1 MGAKAMQAIIGNRL
15 IISLKPDPKPYE
27 IRDTK
32 LKGFIVRV
40 QPSGSM
46 SYIVEYA
53 RGKRVTLGTTSILT
67 PAQARDM
74 ATDILADV
82 VKGGDP
88 QAEKKAAKVDTLK
101 AYLAH
106 EYGPW
111 VEANRK
117 DGKATLARLMACFVP
132 EFGEKKLSELNAW
145 ILEKWRSNRLKSGI
159 RPATVN
165 HDLTALK
172 AALSKAVEWRLLP
185 AHPLADLKPA
195 KVDHAGKVRFLSDEE
210 EASLLHAL
218 DEREERKRSE
228 RDKGNQWRQA
238 RNKKALPSLEGQ
250 YTDHLTP
257 LVILALNTGMRRGE
271 LLALQWADIDLTRA
285 LLTVNGDTAKSGKT
299 RHIPLNTDATAA
311 LATWQE
317 STGQAQGLLFLND
330 EGQQLA
336 SVKTSF
342 NRLLAKA
349 GIDNF
354 RFHDLRHTFAS
365 KLVMAGVDLNTVR
378 ELLGHSD
385 IKMTLRYAHLAPEH
399 KALAVARLVKPASS
413 PPADLAEYRQKKAAN
428 AIEAP

>member
-1 MGAKAMQAIIGNRL
+1 MQALIGNKL
-15 IISLKPDPKPYE
+15 IASLKPDPKPYE

-67 PAQARDM
+67 TAQARDM

-88 QAEKKAAKVDTLK
+88 LAEKKAAKVDTLK
-101 AYLAH
+101 AYMAH

-111 VEANRK
+111 VEAHRK
-117 DGKATLARLMACFVP
+117 DGKATLARLTACFVP
-132 EFGEKKLSELNAW
+132 EFGDKKLSELNAW

-165 HDLTALK
+165 RDITAIK
-172 AALSKAVEWRLLP
+172 AALSKAVEWRFIP
-185 AHPLADLKPA
+185 VHPLADLKPS
-195 KVDHAGKVRFLSDEE
+195 KVDNAGKVRFLSDDEE
-210 EASLLHAL
+210 CRLMQAL
-218 DEREERKRSE
+218 DEREEGKRTE
-228 RDKGNQWRQA
+228 RDTANQWRQA
-238 RNKKALPSLEGQ
+238 RGYELKPSLTGGHI
-250 YTDHLTP
+250 DHLKP

-271 LLALQWADIDLTRA
+271 LLTLEWSDIDLTRA
-285 LLTVNGDTAKSGKT
+285 LVTVNGDTAKSGKT
-299 RHIPLNTDATAA
+299 RHIPLNSEATKT
-311 LATWQE
+311 LEIWQE
-317 STGQAQGLLFLND
+317 ATGQAQGLIFPNE
-330 EGQQLA
+330 EGERLG

-349 GIDNF
+349 NIENF

-399 KALAVARLVKPASS
+399 KALAVARLVKPASTA
-413 PPADLAEYRQKKAAN
+413 PADLAEYRQKKAAN
-428 AIEAP
+428 ANETA